1 MFDDVLRA
9 LKDRLLH
16 PVALAVG
23 RVISPNALTW
33 LAALVGVGA
42 AAAAATQHYTLALGC
57 WIVNRVLDGLDGSV
71 ARATSRQTD
80 FGGYL
85 DIVLDFVVYAAIPL
99 GLVLGSGD
107 RAVAVAGVAL
117 VGSFFVNGASWM
129 YLAAIL
135 ERRGHGVA
143 ATGERTSVTMPP
155 GLVAGAETVVFVTL
169 FLLFPAHLVLL
180 FLLMTAGVM
189 VNVVLR
195 LAWTYRRL
203 EGAGTNPAP
212 HA

>member
-1 MFDDVLRA
+1 MFDDLLRA
-9 LKDRLLH
+9 LKDRLFL

-23 RVISPNALTW
+23 RFVSPNAVTCV
-33 LAALVGVGA
+33 AALIGIGA
-42 AAAAATQHYTLALGC
+42 AAAAAKQQYTLALAC

-85 DIVLDFVVYAAIPL
+85 DIVLDFVVYAAVPL
-99 GLVLGSGD
+99 GLVYGSGN

-117 VGSFFVNGASWM
+117 IGSFFVNGASWM

-135 ERRGHGVA
+135 ERRGRGVA

-155 GLVAGAETVVFVTL
+155 GLVAGAETVGFFSL

-180 FLLMTAGVM
+180 FLLMAAGVM
-189 VNVVLR
+189 VNVVQR
-195 LAWTYRRL
+195 LVWAYRRL
-203 EGAGTNPAP
+203 
-212 HA
+212 

>member
-1 MFDDVLRA
+1 MFDDLLRA
-9 LKDRLLH
+9 LKDRLFL

-23 RVISPNALTW
+23 RFVSPNAVTCV
-33 LAALVGVGA
+33 AALIGIGA
-42 AAAAATQHYTLALGC
+42 AAAAAKQQYPLALGC

-85 DIVLDFVVYAAIPL
+85 DIVLDFVVYAAVPL
-99 GLVLGSGD
+99 GLVYGSGN

-117 VGSFFVNGASWM
+117 ISSFFVNAASWM

-135 ERRGHGVA
+135 ERRGRGVS

-155 GLVAGAETVVFVTL
+155 GLVAGAETVVFFSL

-180 FLLMTAGVM
+180 FLLMGAGVM
-189 VNVVLR
+189 INIVQR
-195 LAWTYRRL
+195 LVWAYRRL
-203 EGAGTNPAP
+203 
-212 HA
+212 